1 MFLALREIRHSPA
14 RFILITAVVF
24 LVSYLTYFLT
34 GLAYGLA
41 SSYTEAIEQWEVHS
55 VALQKNANGNSLA
68 SRISTDTLAQINE
81 EEESAQ
87 LLLMPTVINLP
98 DATDIE
104 DPRKSIFVFGLDMDG
119 PLAPDL
125 AEGNLP
131 ASQRDILL
139 DGSLR
144 AHGFRV
150 GDEITLPEFDTE
162 WTISGFT
169 RGTRFQASPTVLVT
183 IEQYREILLPEV
195 MPNPDAVGANILLL
209 PSAPQDEVVYTDRD
223 LEVISLDEFIGEL
236 PGYNAQVLTFSLM
249 IGSLIIIISFVLG
262 IFVYVLTLQKKTIF
276 GIMKAQGVRTSYIVI
291 SGAIQTLLLT
301 ATGLI
306 LGIGLIVITSAF
318 LPETVPFRIEP
329 ILYGAVTG
337 AFMLFTLLG
346 GLFPIRAISRID
358 PIEAIG

>member
-14 RFILITAVVF
+14 RFILITTVVF

-34 GLAYGLA
+34 GLAFGLA
-41 SSYTEAIEQWEVHS
+41 SSYTEAIDQWDVRS
-55 VALQKNANGNSLA
+55 VVLQKNANGNSLA
-68 SRISTDTLAQINE
+68 SRISTETLEQIDMDE
-81 EEESAQ
+81 GEK

-98 DATDIE
+98 DAEENE

-119 PLAPDL
+119 PLAPDV
-125 AEGNLP
+125 AEGDFP
-131 ASQRDILL
+131 ANQHDILL

-144 AHGFRV
+144 AHGFQI
-150 GDEITLPEFDTE
+150 GDTLSLPEFDTR

-169 RGTRFQASPTVLVT
+169 EGTRFQASPTVLLTV
-183 IEQYREILLPEV
+183 EQYREILLPEL
-195 MPNPDAVGANILLL
+195 MPNPEALGANILLL
-209 PSAPQDEVVYTDRD
+209 PTTAKNEDVYTDRD
-223 LEVISLDEFIGEL
+223 LEVMSLDEFIGEL

-262 IFVYVLTLQKKTIF
+262 IFVYVLTLQKKNIF

-301 ATGLI
+301 ATGLF
-306 LGIGLIVITSAF
+306 LGLILTAITAVF

-337 AFMLFTLLG
+337 AFLLFTLVG

-358 PIEAIG
+358 PIKAID

>member
-1 MFLALREIRHSPA
+1 MFLAIREIRHSPA

-41 SSYTEAIEQWEVHS
+41 SSYTEAIEQWDVRT
-55 VALQKNANGNSLA
+55 VVLQSDANGNSLA
-68 SRISTDTLAQINE
+68 SRISADTLAEIDQDE
-81 EEESAQ
+81 AQ
-87 LLLMPTVINLP
+87 PLLLMPTVINLP
-98 DATDIE
+98 DVATDE

-125 AEGNLP
+125 AEGRFPQKGN
-131 ASQRDILL
+131 DILL
-139 DGSLR
+139 DGTLR
-144 AHGFRV
+144 SHGYAV
-150 GDEITLPEFDTE
+150 GDTIALPESDTT

-169 RGTRFQASPTVLVT
+169 SGTRFQASPTVLMT
-183 IEQYREILLPEV
+183 IDQYRQTLLPEL
-195 MPNPDAVGANILLL
+195 MPNPDALGANLLVL
-209 PSAPQDEVVYTDRD
+209 PDKPTDTARYTERD
-223 LEVISLDEFIGEL
+223 LEVLSIDDFIGEL

-262 IFVYVLTLQKKTIF
+262 IFVYVLTLQKKNIF

-301 ATGLI
+301 MTGVV
-306 LGIGLIVITSAF
+306 LGLALTVLTGAF

-329 ILYGAVTG
+329 TFYGLVTL
-337 AFMLFTLLG
+337 AFMLFTLIG
-346 GLFPIRAISRID
+346 GLFPIRTISRID